1 MYISKG
7 EICAHVLSL
16 YVKTKKLLFSE
27 YLHQKW
33 GLCWTSVVNPHYFI
47 LMTRAQTVRQ
57 VPCTSHLHPSI
68 LFSDQNKIYAHWKY
82 RESLNNLANI
92 DKIKNIFCLFIGE
105 FLWFATVD
113 PSGSA
118 SVILFRTLREFFLH
132 HYAMPRWKYSF
143 ISISK
148 WSPKWFRSFISDELK
163 WCLS

>member
-1 MYISKG
+1 MYICKG

-118 SVILFRTLREFFLH
+118 SVILFRTLREFFNITMQCLGENI
-132 HYAMPRWKYSF
+132 PSF
-143 ISISK
+143 PYLNDHRNGSGLL
-148 WSPKWFRSFISDELK
+148 FLMN
-163 WCLS
+163 